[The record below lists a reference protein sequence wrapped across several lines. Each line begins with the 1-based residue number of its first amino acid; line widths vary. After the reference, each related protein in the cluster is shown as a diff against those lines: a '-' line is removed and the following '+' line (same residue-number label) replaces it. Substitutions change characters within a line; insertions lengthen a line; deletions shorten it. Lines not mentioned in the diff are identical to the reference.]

1 MQRIEITDVWDDP
14 SYGLTEAD
22 FRSALTARGSL
33 QRPQY
38 ATKLQAALDKGL
50 LMLPVHAIALGT
62 LYGTPNGEP
71 PVAANQ
77 MTDTLLL
84 IAGTRGS
91 DPWLVGICERGL
103 IRKRIEV
110 LVPGLGD
117 GAPDEITVYDEPFA
131 DVGNIAAQF
140 TRGGRDVCKVSFS
153 YWKRSK
159 GRPKAQA
166 AAAHLAEGFNRCR
179 NRADR

>member
-22 FRSALTARGSL
+22 FLSARTPLGSL
-33 QRPQY
+33 QRSHY
-38 ATKLQAALDKGL
+38 AAKLQAALDKGL
-50 LMLPVHAIALGT
+50 LMLPVHAITLGT

-84 IAGTRGS
+84 IAGTLGT

-103 IRKRIEV
+103 IRKRTEV
-110 LVPGLGD
+110 LVPGFGE
-117 GAPDEITVYDEPFA
+117 GAPDAATVYDEPFA
-131 DVGNIAAQF
+131 DVGNIAVQF

-153 YWKRSK
+153 YWRRSRGK
-159 GRPKAQA
+159 PEAQA
-166 AAAHLAEGFNRCR
+166 AAAHLVEGFSRCR
-179 NRADR
+179 SRAGR